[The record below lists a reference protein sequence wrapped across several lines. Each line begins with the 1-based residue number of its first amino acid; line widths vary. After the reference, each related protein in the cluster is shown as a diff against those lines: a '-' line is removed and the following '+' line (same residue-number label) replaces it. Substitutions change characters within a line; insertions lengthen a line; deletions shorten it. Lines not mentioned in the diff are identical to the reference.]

1 MIAPAAQSRRSELPA
16 AAAVGRLLAAAVA
29 PVLAA
34 GLLVACAG
42 APSPRQAPA
51 SGVGFLISQR
61 DSLYDVPLDIR
72 VTGLRPGERVTVGL
86 SATNEVGSRWSAR
99 ATFVARGRVLDLG
112 ATAPVAGS
120 YRGAAGMGLFESMR
134 NRRFDSYFG
143 PRNPQPFTLTAV
155 IRGRLAATATLV
167 RELTSA
173 GVRCVQQTVATAGFF
188 GSYCAPAR
196 RAARRPAV
204 LIFGG
209 SEGGLAV
216 ADLAGLLASHGYPAL
231 ALAYFG
237 APGLPANLVRIPLEY
252 FARAAR
258 WLRRMAG
265 VTPASAA
272 SASAASASTSP
283 GAGSA
288 SASPGAAAGRPG
300 GTGSRPL
307 VAWGFSR
314 GSEAALLLGVHFPGL
329 VSAVIAGSPS
339 SVTNVAFSSS
349 SALPPDEPA
358 WTLGGRALPVA
369 SPPGDPR
376 SAGNPAAVIPVARIR
391 GPLLLLAGADD
402 QLWPSPGY
410 ARAIMTALAA
420 HHDPYLHQL
429 KEFAGA
435 GHVAG
440 FAMPYDAGP
449 ARIAEGRDILNVGGT
464 PVVNSAAETG
474 AWRDALAFLGRLG

>member
-1 MIAPAAQSRRSELPA
+1 
-16 AAAVGRLLAAAVA
+16 
-29 PVLAA
+29 
-34 GLLVACAG
+34 
-42 APSPRQAPA
+42 
-51 SGVGFLISQR
+51 
-61 DSLYDVPLDIR
+61 
-72 VTGLRPGERVTVGL
+72 
-86 SATNEVGSRWSAR
+86 
-99 ATFVARGRVLDLG
+99 
-112 ATAPVAGS
+112 
-120 YRGAAGMGLFESMR
+120 MR
-134 NRRFDSYFG
+134 NRRFVSYFG
-143 PRNPQPFTLTAV
+143 PRNPQPFTLTVV
-155 IRGRLAATATLV
+155 IRGRLATTATLV

-173 GVRCVQQTVATAGFF
+173 GVRCVQQTVAAAGFF
-188 GSYCAPAR
+188 GSYCAPAG
-196 RAARRPAV
+196 RAPRRPAV

-258 WLRRMAG
+258 WLRR
-265 VTPASAA
+265 TASAA
-272 SASAASASTSP
+272 P
-283 GAGSA
+283 G
-288 SASPGAAAGRPG
+288 PAAGRPG

-314 GSEAALLLGVHFPGL
+314 GSEAALLLGVHLPGL

-349 SALPPDEPA
+349 SALPPDVPA
-358 WTLGGRALPVA
+358 WTFGGRALPVA

-391 GPLLLLAGADD
+391 GPVLLLAGADD

-410 ARAIMTALAA
+410 ARAIMTTLAA

-440 FAMPYDAGP
+440 FAMP
-449 ARIAEGRDILNVGGT
+449 
-464 PVVNSAAETG
+464 
-474 AWRDALAFLGRLG
+474 

>member
-1 MIAPAAQSRRSELPA
+1 MSKTLA
-16 AAAVGRLLAAAVA
+16 RLLAAAVA
-29 PVLAA
+29 ALLAA
-34 GLLVACAG
+34 MPLTACAARSG
-42 APSPRQAPA
+42 SRRAPA
-51 SGVGFLISQR
+51 PGVGFRISQR
-61 DSLYDVPLDIR
+61 DSLYDVPLDVR

-86 SATNEVGSRWSAR
+86 SATNAVGSRWSAR
-99 ATFVARGRVLDLG
+99 ATFVARAQVLDLA

-120 YRGAAGMGLFESMR
+120 YRGVAGMGLFESMR
-134 NRRFDSYFG
+134 NRRFVSYFG
-143 PRNPQPFTLTAV
+143 PRDPQPFTLTAV
-155 IRGRLAATATLV
+155 IRGRLAASTTLV
-167 RELTSA
+167 RELTSGNA
-173 GVRCVQQTVATAGFF
+173 QCVQQTVARAGFF
-188 GSYCAPAR
+188 GSYCAPPEGT
-196 RAARRPAV
+196 ARRPAV

-216 ADLAGLLASHGYPAL
+216 ADLARLLASHGYPTL
-231 ALAYFG
+231 ALAYFH

-258 WLRRMAG
+258 WLRRTAAG
-265 VTPASAA
+265 ASAG
-272 SASAASASTSP
+272 T
-283 GAGSA
+283 AG
-288 SASPGAAAGRPG
+288 G

-314 GSEAALLLGVHFPGL
+314 GSEAALILGVHFPGL

-339 SVTNVAFSSS
+339 SGANEAFSSH
-349 SALPPDEPA
+349 SALPPNEPA

-369 SPPGDPR
+369 SPAGDPR
-376 SAGNPAAVIPVARIR
+376 SAGNPAAVIPVAGIR
-391 GPLLLLAGADD
+391 GPVLLLAGADD

-410 ARAIMTALAA
+410 ARAIMADLTA

-464 PVVNSAAETG
+464 PVINSMAETG
-474 AWRDALAFLGRLG
+474 AWRDALAFLSRLS

>member
-1 MIAPAAQSRRSELPA
+1 
-16 AAAVGRLLAAAVA
+16 
-29 PVLAA
+29 VLAA
-34 GLLVACAG
+34 VLLTACAG
-42 APSPRQAPA
+42 LGPSRRAPA
-51 SGVGFLISQR
+51 SGVGFRVSQR
-61 DSLYDVPLDIR
+61 DSLYDVPLDVR

-86 SATNEVGSRWSAR
+86 SATNKKGSRWSAR
-99 ATFVARGRVLDLG
+99 ATFVARDQVLDL
-112 ATAPVAGS
+112 AETAPVAGS
-120 YRGAAGMGLFESMR
+120 YRGVAGMGLFESMR
-134 NRRFDSYFG
+134 SRRFVSYFG

-155 IRGRLAATATLV
+155 IRGRLAASATLV

-188 GSYCAPAR
+188 GSYCAPAGE
-196 RAARRPAV
+196 AARRPAV

-231 ALAYFG
+231 ALAYFS

-258 WLRRMAG
+258 WLRRTA
-265 VTPASAA
+265 AAA
-272 SASAASASTSP
+272 SVGKAS
-283 GAGSA
+283 
-288 SASPGAAAGRPG
+288 G

-339 SVTNVAFSSS
+339 SVTNEAFSSS
-349 SALPPDEPA
+349 SVLPPDEPA

-376 SAGNPAAVIPVARIR
+376 SAASPAAVIPVARIR
-391 GPLLLLAGADD
+391 GPVLLLAGTDD
-402 QLWPSPGY
+402 HLWPSPAY
-410 ARAIMTALAA
+410 ARSIMAALAA
-420 HHDPYLHQL
+420 HHDPYQHQL

-449 ARIAEGRDILNVGGT
+449 ARIAEGREVLDVGGT
-464 PVVNSAAETG
+464 PVVNSGAETG
-474 AWRDALAFLGRLG
+474 AWRDALAFLSRLT

>member
-1 MIAPAAQSRRSELPA
+1 
-16 AAAVGRLLAAAVA
+16 
-29 PVLAA
+29 
-34 GLLVACAG
+34 
-42 APSPRQAPA
+42 
-51 SGVGFLISQR
+51 
-61 DSLYDVPLDIR
+61 
-72 VTGLRPGERVTVGL
+72 
-86 SATNEVGSRWSAR
+86 
-99 ATFVARGRVLDLG
+99 
-112 ATAPVAGS
+112 
-120 YRGAAGMGLFESMR
+120 MR
-134 NRRFDSYFG
+134 NRRFVSYFG
-143 PRNPQPFTLTAV
+143 PRNPQPFTLTVV
-155 IRGRLAATATLV
+155 IRGRLATTATLV

-173 GVRCVQQTVATAGFF
+173 GVRCVQQTVAAAGFF
-188 GSYCAPAR
+188 GSYCAPAG
-196 RAARRPAV
+196 RAPRRPAV

-258 WLRRMAG
+258 WLRRRAA
-265 VTPASAA
+265 PASAGTA
-272 SASAASASTSP
+272 S
-283 GAGSA
+283 GSA
-288 SASPGAAAGRPG
+288 TPGAAAGSPG
-300 GTGSRPL
+300 GTGSRLL

-349 SALPPDEPA
+349 SALPPDAPA
-358 WTLGGRALPVA
+358 WTFGGRALPVA

-391 GPLLLLAGADD
+391 GPVLLLVGADD

-410 ARAIMTALAA
+410 ARAIMTTLAA

-429 KEFAGA
+429 EEFAGA

-474 AWRDALAFLGRLG
+474 AWRDALAFLSRLG

>member
-1 MIAPAAQSRRSELPA
+1 MIAAVARSRCSELPA
-16 AAAVGRLLAAAVA
+16 AAAVARLLAVAVA
-29 PVLAA
+29 AVLAA
-34 GLLVACAG
+34 VLLAACAG
-42 APSPRQAPA
+42 PPPSRRAPA
-51 SGVGFLISQR
+51 SGVGFRISQR

-99 ATFVARGRVLDLG
+99 ATFVASGQILDL
-112 ATAPVAGS
+112 AAAAPVAGS
-120 YRGAAGMGLFESMR
+120 YRGVAGMGLFESMR
-134 NRRFDSYFG
+134 NRRFVSYFG

-155 IRGRLAATATLV
+155 IRDRLAATATLV

-188 GSYCAPAR
+188 GSYCAPAG
-196 RAARRPAV
+196 RASRRPAV

-216 ADLAGLLASHGYPAL
+216 ADLAGLLASRGYPAL

-252 FARAAR
+252 FATAAR
-258 WLRRMAG
+258 WLRRTA
-265 VTPASAA
+265 
-272 SASAASASTSP
+272 
-283 GAGSA
+283 
-288 SASPGAAAGRPG
+288 GAAQASG
-300 GTGSRPL
+300 GTASGGTASGGAGSRPL

-314 GSEAALLLGVHFPGL
+314 GSEAALLLGVHFPRL

-339 SVTNVAFSSS
+339 SVTNMAFSSS

-369 SPPGDPR
+369 SPAGDPR

-391 GPLLLLAGADD
+391 GPVLLLAGADD

-410 ARAIMTALAA
+410 ARAIMTTLAA

-474 AWRDALAFLGRLG
+474 AWRDALAFLGRLS